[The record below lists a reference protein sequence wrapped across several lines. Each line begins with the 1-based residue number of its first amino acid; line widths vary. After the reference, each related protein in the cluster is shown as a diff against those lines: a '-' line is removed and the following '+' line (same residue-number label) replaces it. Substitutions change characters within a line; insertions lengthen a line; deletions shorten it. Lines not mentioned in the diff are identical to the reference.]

1 MTRSKVGLGG
11 ILAAL
16 LAALAL
22 LLPAA
27 SAQARVGRSFWGVV
41 PSPGMGLTIQ
51 DLNMMRQAK
60 VGIVRNPVYEEDVE
74 YQPGL
79 FDFSATDALIGYLAS
94 RGIPTLP
101 DLVDSQTNPP
111 PPISGSAAQNWQQ
124 FVHEMVARYSP
135 GGTFWSPGGQYQ
147 QDHPGGPVIPVTNW
161 QAYNEPNL
169 HKYFPSNSPVSDYAK
184 LLALT
189 SDAIHGVDPSAKV
202 VLAGM
207 PTLHSKYVPF
217 PGFKFLDQLY
227 GVPGAKADFDIAAAH
242 PYAENLDQLRLAM
255 KKIRAAMK
263 RHGDKRTP
271 VWITELGY
279 GSDRFNHHLNF
290 GLAGQAKMLRKT
302 FQLILDR
309 RRRWNVRGVVWYD
322 WRDPPVKNPDCS
334 FCSSAGL
341 LKPNNSGKPAFR
353 AYKHFTGAGP

>member
-41 PSPGMGLTIQ
+41 PSPGMGLTIK
-51 DLNMMRQAK
+51 DLDMMRQAK
-60 VGIVRNPVYEEDVE
+60 VGIVRSPVYQEDIE
-74 YQPGL
+74 PSPGN
-79 FDFSATDALIGYLAS
+79 FDFTPTDALIGYLAS

-101 DLVDSQTNPP
+101 DLVVSQTNPP
-111 PPISGSAAQNWQQ
+111 PPISGSAAQTWQA
-124 FVHEMVARYSP
+124 FVQGLVGRYGP
-135 GGTFWSPGGQYQ
+135 GGSYWSGPYQ
-147 QDHPGGPVIPVTNW
+147 QDHPGGPIIPVTSW
-161 QAYNEPNL
+161 QVYNEPNL
-169 HKYFPSNSPVSDYAK
+169 HKYFPSSSPVRDYAK
-184 LLALT
+184 LLSNT
-189 SDAIHGVDPSAKV
+189 SSSIRGIDPNAKI

-207 PTLHSKYVPF
+207 PTLLSKYVPF
-217 PGFKFLDQLY
+217 PGWKFLDKLY
-227 GVPGAKADFDIAAAH
+227 QVPGAKADFDIASAH

-255 KKIRAAMK
+255 KKIRGAMK
-263 RHGDKRTP
+263 RHGDKRTQ

-302 FQLILDR
+302 FHLLLDR
-309 RRRWNVRGVVWYD
+309 RNRWKVRGVVWYD

-341 LKPNNSGKPAFR
+341 LRADSSGKPAFG
-353 AYKHFTGAGP
+353 AYKRFTGAGP